1 MGFST
6 RWRILGW
13 KRDQDWCID
22 LQYDS
27 AKCLTTAVF
36 MFFTYFG
43 IDWDLMECWQIVA
56 LLFPTHGKIF
66 A

>member
-43 IDWDLMECWQIVA
+43 IDWDIDGVLADRGAFVSH
-56 LLFPTHGKIF
+56 PR
-66 A
+66 